1 MINSFLN
8 IVQKLEPELAH
19 SLTLKSLK
27 FIKFMNWKD
36 FNHPSL
42 NLKICNLNFD
52 NPIGMAAG
60 FDKNAEVFRELFQIG
75 FGFVEAGTVCLL
87 YTSPSP
93 RDT

>member
-27 FIKFMNWKD
+27 FIKFINWKD

-42 NLKICNLNFD
+42 NLKICNLNFV

-60 FDKNAEVFRELFQIG
+60 FDKNAEVFR
-75 FGFVEAGTVCLL
+75 
-87 YTSPSP
+87 
-93 RDT
+93 